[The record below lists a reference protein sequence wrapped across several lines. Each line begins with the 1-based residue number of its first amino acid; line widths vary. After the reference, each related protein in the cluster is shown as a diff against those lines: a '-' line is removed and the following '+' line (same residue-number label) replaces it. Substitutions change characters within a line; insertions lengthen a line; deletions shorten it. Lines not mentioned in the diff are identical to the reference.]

1 MKTMIKTIQ
10 NVPVTI
16 SVPYMKGGDVYKEMI
31 DFDISIDGNRFM
43 AKTETSKAQ
52 CRRLG
57 IEDTVAFDFIDNTIV
72 VGKKTSEELFEVI
85 RDIVQEL
92 MILDIIN

>member
-1 MKTMIKTIQ
+1 MKTIE
-10 NVPVTI
+10 NVPVTV
-16 SVPYMKGGDVYKEMI
+16 SVPYMKDGDVYKEMI

-43 AKTETSKAQ
+43 AKTETCKAQ

-57 IEDTVAFDFIDNTIV
+57 IEDTFAFDFIDHTRV
-72 VGKKTSEELFEVI
+72 PGKKTSEESSEVI

-92 MILDIIN
+92 MNLDIIN